1 MLACHQP
8 PCPFLFLVRKT
19 GFWPRLPR
27 SLGRQGVFLSWQ
39 SAHGS
44 MMRAEH
50 SGTRHT
56 KVLPMASEPQL
67 PQRVQE
73 RMLLLQL
80 IAPAPSSAAGPP
92 GLPSHTALCFP
103 LLNAS
108 SGAGIQCLAPTRNDF
123 YLLGNFS

>member
-44 MMRAEH
+44 MVRAEH

-73 RMLLLQL
+73 RTLLLQL
-80 IAPAPSSAAGPP
+80 IAPAPLLGSRTTWAAVTHCTV
-92 GLPSHTALCFP
+92 LPSPECLQWSWDP
-103 LLNAS
+103 V
-108 SGAGIQCLAPTRNDF
+108 SGSHSQ
-123 YLLGNFS
+123 